1 MMIQMY
7 SILLVEDNPS
17 ARKAVTALLTRYGYA
32 VEAPTTFDQLMRAF
46 EQARPDLVL
55 LDVNLPVYDGFHF
68 CRELRA
74 RSAVPI
80 ILLTSRDSDMDQV
93 MGITLGADDY
103 IVKPYVAE
111 VLLARIAALLRRT
124 YGRALSAETLEHRG
138 LRLDL
143 ATGNVTYG
151 EAVCELTKN
160 ELKLLHALLE
170 RQGQLVAR
178 EQLME
183 RLWSS
188 DLFIDENTL
197 TVNIARLRAKL
208 AEMGLDSFIETRR
221 GLGYIV
227 P

>member
-1 MMIQMY
+1 MY
-7 SILLVEDNPS
+7 QILLIEDNPS
-17 ARKAVTALLTRYGYA
+17 TRKAVMALLTRYGYE
-32 VEAPTTFDQLMRAF
+32 VKAPAAFDRLMSEF
-46 EQARPDLVL
+46 EQVRPHLVL
-55 LDVNLPVYDGFHF
+55 LDINLPVKDGFHF
-68 CRELRA
+68 CRELRS
-74 RSAVPI
+74 RSEVPI
-80 ILLTSRDSDMDQV
+80 ILLTSRESDMDQV

-111 VLLARIAALLRRT
+111 VLLARIAAVLRRT
-124 YGRALSAETLEHRG
+124 YGRAPLTEALEYQG

-143 ATGNVTYG
+143 ASGVVSYG
-151 EAVCELTKN
+151 EQQIELTKN

-170 RQGQLVAR
+170 KQGTLVSR

-197 TVNIARLRAKL
+197 TVNIARLRGKL
-208 AEMGLDSFIETRR
+208 AEMGLEGFIETRR

>member
-1 MMIQMY
+1 MY
-7 SILLVEDNPS
+7 QILLIEDNPS
-17 ARKAVTALLTRYGYA
+17 TRKAVMALLTRYGYE
-32 VEAPTTFDQLMRAF
+32 VKAPAAFDRLMDEF
-46 EQARPDLVL
+46 EQARPHLVL
-55 LDVNLPVYDGFHF
+55 LDINLPVYDGFHF
-68 CRELRA
+68 CRELRS
-74 RSAVPI
+74 RSEVPI
-80 ILLTSRDSDMDQV
+80 ILLTSRESAMDQV

-111 VLLARIAALLRRT
+111 VLLARIAAVLRRT
-124 YGRALSAETLEHRG
+124 YGRAPLTEALEYQG

-143 ATGNVTYG
+143 ASGVVSYG
-151 EAVCELTKN
+151 EQQIELTKN

-170 RQGQLVAR
+170 KQGTLVTR

-197 TVNIARLRAKL
+197 TVNIARLRGKL
-208 AEMGLDSFIETRR
+208 TEMGLDSFIETRR
-221 GLGYIV
+221 GLGYII